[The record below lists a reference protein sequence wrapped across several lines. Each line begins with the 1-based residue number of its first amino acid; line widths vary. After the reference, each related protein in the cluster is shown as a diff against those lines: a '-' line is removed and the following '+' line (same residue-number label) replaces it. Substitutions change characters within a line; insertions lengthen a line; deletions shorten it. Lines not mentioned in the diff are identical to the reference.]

1 MKYFNY
7 ARCFLKMYRIYV
19 ALSLPN
25 LPVLNSIP
33 ASSLKVILWHG
44 ISLYFFSLVLL
55 WVLLVLYSCTVTWD
69 QKIFVNL
76 LQSSEHLKEIGFS
89 WVTVVTH
96 PSRFVSSKSL
106 SPSSFILNWSLA
118 YEILLIIVKIKNAN
132 IDWKVFRN
140 LKAWFFVCLGQV
152 DKSSIKYTM
161 TFNKKWK

>member
-1 MKYFNY
+1 MPFSRMKYFNY

-25 LPVLNSIP
+25 LPVLNHIP
-33 ASSLKVILWHG
+33 ASSLKVFLRHW

-106 SPSSFILNWSLA
+106 SP
-118 YEILLIIVKIKNAN
+118 LIIHPK
-132 IDWKVFRN
+132 
-140 LKAWFFVCLGQV
+140 LKFSIWNFVDNCENQECKHWLE
-152 DKSSIKYTM
+152 S
-161 TFNKKWK
+161 F